1 MVSGL
6 LSKKLLDAY
15 YVVFFPGSA
24 SSSFFC
30 LLVRLLILLRYHE
43 LNKARPIR
51 SSRPHLTAD
60 NALEDSHDSICHHV
74 QQHANTLSQ
83 Q

>member
-1 MVSGL
+1 MPTYGL
-6 LSKKLLDAY
+6 
-15 YVVFFPGSA
+15 PGSVELIFSA
-24 SSSFFC
+24 CSF
-30 LLVRLLILLRYHE
+30 LRYQHE

-74 QQHANTLSQ
+74 RQHANTLPQ